1 MKCVIRLIAASG
13 LLACT
18 ISMAQQTEVSQ
29 TPPAS
34 GARTS
39 QLRAAAQTSGK
50 PATIVFYRRSSF
62 YGKALRPSIFL
73 DGNEIGRLKNGR
85 YLSCQTTTGK
95 HLLASS
101 KKDTAV
107 EVTLTEEQPQYV
119 EMLIQNGTWRGA
131 GRLVPVPA
139 EEGKRKA
146 DELKPAED

>member
-1 MKCVIRLIAASG
+1 MKCIIRLIAASG

-18 ISMAQQTEVSQ
+18 IGMAQPTEVSQ
-29 TPPAS
+29 PAS
-34 GARTS
+34 GAQTA

-50 PATIVFYRRSSF
+50 AATIIFYRRSAF

-107 EVTLTEEQPQYV
+107 EVTLTEDQPQYV
-119 EMLIQNGTWRGA
+119 EMLIQSGTWRGA

-139 EEGKRKA
+139 DEGKRKA
-146 DELKPAED
+146 GELKSAED